1 MSKTVL
7 VTGGSRGIGAA
18 VCERFAQEGWKVAV
32 NYNRS
37 KEQAEAL
44 AKQLV
49 ARGCDAWAVRADVSD
64 RAQVDQMV
72 KDVTERF
79 GKINALVNNAGIA
92 QQKLFSDITDSDW
105 NTMFDVNV
113 KGMYYCCQAVLPGM
127 IHSKSGAIINVSSM
141 WGITGASCE
150 VHYSAAKAAVI
161 GFTKAL
167 AKEVGLSGI
176 RVNCVAPGV
185 VATDMNQNL
194 TQQTLDELKEETPLG
209 LIGTPE
215 DIANSI
221 WFLAGEESRFMT
233 GQVISPN
240 GGLVI

>member
-18 VCERFAQEGWKVAV
+18 ICERFAQEGWKVAV

-49 ARGCDAWAVRADVSD
+49 ACGCDACAVRADVSD
-64 RAQVDQMV
+64 RAQVEQMV
-72 KDVTERF
+72 KDVMERF
-79 GKINALVNNAGIA
+79 GKINVLVNNAGIA

-113 KGMYYCCQAVLPGM
+113 KGIYNCCQAVLPGM
-127 IHSKSGAIINVSSM
+127 IHSKSGVIINVSSM

-221 WFLAGEESRFMT
+221 WFLGGEESRFMT

>member
-49 ARGCDAWAVRADVSD
+49 ARGCDACAVRADVSD

-127 IHSKSGAIINVSSM
+127 IHSKSGSIINVSSM

>member
-49 ARGCDAWAVRADVSD
+49 ARGCDAYAVRADVSD
-64 RAQVDQMV
+64 RVQVDQMV

-79 GKINALVNNAGIA
+79 GKINVLVNNAGIA

-113 KGMYYCCQAVLPGM
+113 KGIYNCCQAVLPGM

-194 TQQTLDELKEETPLG
+194 TQQTLNELKEETPLG

-215 DIANSI
+215 DIANCI

>member
-44 AKQLV
+44 TKQLV
-49 ARGCDAWAVRADVSD
+49 ARGCDAYAVGADVSD
-64 RAQVDQMV
+64 RVQVEQMV
-72 KDVTERF
+72 KDVMECF
-79 GKINALVNNAGIA
+79 GKINVLVNNAGIA

-105 NTMFDVNV
+105 NNMFDVNV

-221 WFLAGEESRFMT
+221 WFLAGEESRFIT

>member
-1 MSKTVL
+1 MSKTIL

-49 ARGCDAWAVRADVSD
+49 ARGCDAYAVGADVSD
-64 RAQVDQMV
+64 RVQVEQMV
-72 KDVTERF
+72 KNVMERF
-79 GKINALVNNAGIA
+79 GKINVLVNNAGIA

-105 NTMFDVNV
+105 NNMFDVNV

>member
-1 MSKTVL
+1 MSKTIL

-49 ARGCDAWAVRADVSD
+49 ACGCDACAVRADVSD
-64 RAQVDQMV
+64 RAQVEQMV
-72 KDVTERF
+72 KDVMGRF
-79 GKINALVNNAGIA
+79 GKINVLVNNAGIA

-105 NTMFDVNV
+105 NNMFDVNV

-221 WFLAGEESRFMT
+221 WFLAGEESRFIT

>member
-49 ARGCDAWAVRADVSD
+49 ARGCDACAVRADVSD
-64 RAQVDQMV
+64 RVQVEQMV
-72 KDVTERF
+72 KDVMERF
-79 GKINALVNNAGIA
+79 GKIDVLVNNAGIA

-127 IHSKSGAIINVSSM
+127 IHSKSGVIINVSSM

-194 TQQTLDELKEETPLG
+194 TQQILNELKEETPLG

-221 WFLAGEESRFMT
+221 WFLAGEESRFIT

>member
-18 VCERFAQEGWKVAV
+18 VCERFAQEGWKVAI

-49 ARGCDAWAVRADVSD
+49 ARGCDACAVRADVSD

-72 KDVTERF
+72 KNVTERF

>member
-18 VCERFAQEGWKVAV
+18 ICERFAQEGWKVAV
-32 NYNRS
+32 NYIRS
-37 KEQAEAL
+37 KEQADAL
-44 AKQLV
+44 AKKLV
-49 ARGCDAWAVRADVSD
+49 AHGCDACAVRADVSD

-194 TQQTLDELKEETPLG
+194 TQQTLDELKEESPLG

-215 DIANSI
+215 DIANCI
-221 WFLAGEESRFMT
+221 WFLAGEESRFIT

>member
-49 ARGCDAWAVRADVSD
+49 ARGCDACAVRADVSD

-72 KDVTERF
+72 KNVTERF

>member
-44 AKQLV
+44 AKQLA
-49 ARGCDAWAVRADVSD
+49 ARGCDACAVRADVSD
-64 RAQVDQMV
+64 RAQVEQMV
-72 KDVTERF
+72 KDVMERF
-79 GKINALVNNAGIA
+79 GKINVLVNNAGIA

-194 TQQTLDELKEETPLG
+194 TQQILNELKEETPLG

-221 WFLAGEESRFMT
+221 WFLAGEESRFIT

>member
-49 ARGCDAWAVRADVSD
+49 ARGCDACAVRADVSD

>member
-49 ARGCDAWAVRADVSD
+49 ARGCDACAVGADVSD
-64 RAQVDQMV
+64 RVQVEQMV
-72 KDVTERF
+72 KNVMERF
-79 GKINALVNNAGIA
+79 GKINVLVNNAGIA

-127 IHSKSGAIINVSSM
+127 IHSKSGVIINVSSM

-221 WFLAGEESRFMT
+221 WFLAGEESRFIT

>member
-7 VTGGSRGIGAA
+7 VTGASRGIGAA

-49 ARGCDAWAVRADVSD
+49 ARGCDDCAVRADVSD
-64 RAQVDQMV
+64 RAQVEQMV
-72 KDVTERF
+72 KDVMERF
-79 GKINALVNNAGIA
+79 GKIDVLVNNAGIA

-105 NTMFDVNV
+105 NNMFDVNV

-176 RVNCVAPGV
+176 RVNCVAPGL

-221 WFLAGEESRFMT
+221 WFLAGEESRFIT

>member
-49 ARGCDAWAVRADVSD
+49 ARGCDACAVRADVSD

-209 LIGTPE
+209 LIGTPQ

>member
-44 AKQLV
+44 VKQLV
-49 ARGCDAWAVRADVSD
+49 ARGCDACAVRADVSD
-64 RAQVDQMV
+64 RAQVEQMV
-72 KDVTERF
+72 KDVMERF
-79 GKINALVNNAGIA
+79 GKINVLVNNAGIA

-105 NTMFDVNV
+105 INMFDVNV
-113 KGMYYCCQAVLPGM
+113 KGMYYCCQAVLPGL

-194 TQQTLDELKEETPLG
+194 TQQTLNELKEETPLG

>member
-49 ARGCDAWAVRADVSD
+49 AHGCDACAVRADVSD

-72 KDVTERF
+72 KNVTERF

>member
-49 ARGCDAWAVRADVSD
+49 ACGCDACAVRADVSD
-64 RAQVDQMV
+64 RAQVEQMV
-72 KDVTERF
+72 KDVMGRF
-79 GKINALVNNAGIA
+79 GKINVLVNNAGIA

-113 KGMYYCCQAVLPGM
+113 KGIYNCCQAVLPGM

-194 TQQTLDELKEETPLG
+194 TQQTLDELKEESPLG

-215 DIANSI
+215 DIANCI
-221 WFLAGEESRFMT
+221 WFLAGEESRFIT

>member
-1 MSKTVL
+1 MSKTIL

-44 AKQLV
+44 EKQLV
-49 ARGCDAWAVRADVSD
+49 ARGCDAYAVGADVSD
-64 RAQVDQMV
+64 RVQVEQMV
-72 KDVTERF
+72 KNVMERF
-79 GKINALVNNAGIA
+79 GKINVLVNNAGIA

-113 KGMYYCCQAVLPGM
+113 KGIYNCCKAILPGM

-194 TQQTLDELKEETPLG
+194 TQQTLNELKEETPLG

-215 DIANSI
+215 DIANCI
-221 WFLAGEESRFMT
+221 WFLAGEESRFIT

>member
-18 VCERFAQEGWKVAV
+18 ICERFAQEGWKVAV

-37 KEQAEAL
+37 KEQADAL

-49 ARGCDAWAVRADVSD
+49 ARGCDAYAVRADVSD

-72 KDVTERF
+72 KDVTKRF

-194 TQQTLDELKEETPLG
+194 TQQTLDELKEESPLG

-215 DIANSI
+215 DIANCI
-221 WFLAGEESRFMT
+221 WFLAGEESRFIT